1 MSIRGGCFR
10 NGSIAVTLSASPCVD
25 EGVAYFTFNC
35 SGSTCISGR
44 VECPASG
51 DVSVTLGSRSGSH
64 EVNVYA
70 GNRCDNIS
78 DSATRTVSTPLGGKD
93 IWVGTLAY
101 LVTIS
106 GLICQGYLLDQ
117 CDTHNKHYTL

>member
-1 MSIRGGCFR
+1 MNIRGGCFR
-10 NGSIAVTLSASPCVD
+10 KGSIAVTLSASQCVD
-25 EGVAYFTFNC
+25 EDLTYFIVNC

-70 GNRCDNIS
+70 VNRCDMIGFSARNI
-78 DSATRTVSTPLGGKD
+78 STPLGGKAY
-93 IWVGTLAY
+93 WVG
-101 LVTIS
+101 
-106 GLICQGYLLDQ
+106 LIV
-117 CDTHNKHYTL
+117 